1 MFSKRILQVLTL
13 ALSLSTFASGSAD
26 ARVNSSHRKTVRHQ
40 KGQHEKTA
48 DRTTRNRRAVRK
60 VAAAP
65 VLHPEIGTLVMRENG
80 QVVLNELSD
89 VEFNPASVAKLV
101 TAYGAIKTFGIEHHF
116 RTSLLTDGQLD
127 SETGVLTGNLY
138 VRGNDPDFRRQD
150 ALSLNQALYDA
161 GVRKIK
167 GQVVVGNQF
176 SYGTSQDPAWSGKYL
191 SRVWGAI
198 HKIPVTG
205 GVAVGDVP
213 SVATE
218 LGSHDSE
225 TLRDTLKEML
235 CYSQNNVAEQIGRVT
250 GGVNKLAEIVG
261 KESKVEP
268 SAIKLSSASGLGK
281 GRIKP
286 KDMMN
291 ILRSL
296 RGELQN
302 YGLDL
307 QDICPV
313 AGIDKGTLD
322 ERFTGAT
329 EKGSVVGKTGS
340 LPGTDGGTSTLV
352 GMFRTQKEDFYF
364 VIFCWKGNVYSF
376 RHQQDELI
384 RKFQA
389 ANGGP
394 KPFIYNLAQSS
405 L

>member
-1 MFSKRILQVLTL
+1 
-13 ALSLSTFASGSAD
+13 
-26 ARVNSSHRKTVRHQ
+26 
-40 KGQHEKTA
+40 
-48 DRTTRNRRAVRK
+48 
-60 VAAAP
+60 
-65 VLHPEIGTLVMRENG
+65 MRENG
-80 QVVLNELSD
+80 QVVLDELSN
-89 VEFNPASVAKLV
+89 VEFNPASVSKLV

-127 SETGVLTGNLY
+127 SETGVLNGNLY
-138 VRGNDPDFRRQD
+138 VRGADPDFRRQD

-167 GQVVVGNQF
+167 GQVIVNNQF

-191 SRVWGAI
+191 TRVWSVI

-205 GVAVGDVP
+205 GVAVGEVP
-213 SVATE
+213 TVATE

-235 CYSQNNVAEQIGRVT
+235 CYSQNNVAEQIGRVS
-250 GGVNKLAEIVG
+250 GGVSKLAEIVG
-261 KESKVEP
+261 KEANIDP
-268 SAIKLSSASGLGK
+268 SSIKLATASGLGK

-286 KDMMN
+286 KDMMT

-296 RGELQN
+296 RGELQS

-313 AGIDKGTLD
+313 AGVDRGTLD
-322 ERFTGAT
+322 ERFTGSA

-352 GMFRTQKEDFYF
+352 GMFRSQKEDFYF
-364 VIFCWKGNVYSF
+364 VIFCWKGNVYNF

-384 RKFQA
+384 RKYQA